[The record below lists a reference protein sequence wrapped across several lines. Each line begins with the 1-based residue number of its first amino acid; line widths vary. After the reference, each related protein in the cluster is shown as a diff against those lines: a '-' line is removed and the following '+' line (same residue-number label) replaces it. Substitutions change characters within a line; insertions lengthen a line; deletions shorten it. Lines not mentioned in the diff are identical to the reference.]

1 MSVSYKI
8 VVGGENL
15 IDFVENEVVDGIPRY
30 SAYPGGSPFNLALA
44 SARQGCDVDYVTPMS
59 NDRLGKLLADRLIE
73 AGVNLKGPRLDAP
86 ASLAVVSLEQGQP
99 SYQFY
104 RNGTA
109 ERCITKDQ
117 FGAIL
122 QEGAWLF
129 HIGSL
134 ALSGGDDAALWEEFF
149 ITCHQH
155 GVITSLDPNVR
166 PLLVADRV
174 SYINRLERMFRFAD
188 IIKLSDED
196 LAWLYPEMEMS
207 AAFDH
212 LISISSTGLRV
223 LTKGADGARACSG
236 AAEIEAPAHPVRSLV
251 DTVGAGDTFMASMLA
266 WLVDHDISDAHAIH
280 ALSSEELEAMVAR
293 AAKAAALN
301 CEKQGCNPPTRE
313 DLLS

>member
-1 MSVSYKI
+1 MS
-8 VVGGENL
+8 
-15 IDFVENEVVDGIPRY
+15 
-30 SAYPGGSPFNLALA
+30 ALA
-44 SARQGCDVDYVTPMS
+44 GRQTEGPHELLKTLMEEAEDWFIISPRIKTIKICFWS
-59 NDRLGKLLADRLIE
+59 LKIQKQLEERLSELNPDSKT
-73 AGVNLKGPRLDAP
+73 
-86 ASLAVVSLEQGQP
+86 Q
-99 SYQFY
+99 
-104 RNGTA
+104 
-109 ERCITKDQ
+109 
-117 FGAIL
+117 
-122 QEGAWLF
+122 
-129 HIGSL
+129 
-134 ALSGGDDAALWEEFF
+134 DDNVALWEEFF

-166 PLLVADRV
+166 PLLVEDRV
-174 SYINRLERMFRFAD
+174 NYINRLERMFRFAD

-196 LAWLYPEMEMS
+196 LAWLYPDMEMS

-212 LISISSTGLRV
+212 LISISSIGLRV

-280 ALSSEELEAMVAR
+280 DLSSEELEAMVER

-301 CEKQGCNPPTRE
+301 CEKHGCNPPTRE